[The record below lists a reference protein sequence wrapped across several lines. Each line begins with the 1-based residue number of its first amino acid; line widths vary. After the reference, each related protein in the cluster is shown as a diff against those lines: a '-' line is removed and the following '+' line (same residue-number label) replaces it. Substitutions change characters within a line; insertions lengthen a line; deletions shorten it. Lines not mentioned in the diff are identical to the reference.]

1 MIYLTGDVH
10 TKIPGHWEQ
19 KIAGKEID
27 SAKKY
32 LEILRK
38 YNLSSTLFINGKCLE
53 EDEEKVRELKKYNV
67 EIGGHTYDNFGKMGS
82 IKSYIY
88 RKIWGCIYGPE
99 SYQKKDIQKTKRA
112 FERLGM
118 KMISW
123 RTHSFGSNEKT
134 GKILK
139 KEGVNYISDIVGDV
153 KPFEKDGILHLPIN
167 ILVDVVTIAY
177 GEYKPE
183 SKNPFASCV
192 KGRIQPEEW
201 FDIIKKRIE
210 YNEKNKIDSILLI
223 HPITMAV
230 LDNFKLFEEIAKF
243 LSRYKSKKISEF
255 KI

>member
-88 RKIWGCIYGPE
+88 RKIWGCIYGSE
-99 SYQKKDIQKTKRA
+99 SYQKRDIQKTKRA
-112 FERLGM
+112 F
-118 KMISW
+118 
-123 RTHSFGSNEKT
+123 
-134 GKILK
+134 
-139 KEGVNYISDIVGDV
+139 
-153 KPFEKDGILHLPIN
+153 
-167 ILVDVVTIAY
+167 
-177 GEYKPE
+177 
-183 SKNPFASCV
+183 
-192 KGRIQPEEW
+192 
-201 FDIIKKRIE
+201 
-210 YNEKNKIDSILLI
+210 
-223 HPITMAV
+223 
-230 LDNFKLFEEIAKF
+230 
-243 LSRYKSKKISEF
+243 
-255 KI
+255 